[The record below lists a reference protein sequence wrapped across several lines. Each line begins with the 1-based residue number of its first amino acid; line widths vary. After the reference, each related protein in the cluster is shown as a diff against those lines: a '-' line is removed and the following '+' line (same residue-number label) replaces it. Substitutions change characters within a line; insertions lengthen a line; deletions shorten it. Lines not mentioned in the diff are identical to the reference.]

1 MALRYM
7 RSSCFIPGI
16 HWAGGC
22 VSPRAGLDA
31 TDKKTIPVAVEKQ
44 TLFIQLLVSFFSDWA
59 KPVQLSRTSFL
70 IWVLIKNKMKEWDG

>member
-44 TLFIQLLVSFFSDWA
+44 TLFIQLLVSFFSD
-59 KPVQLSRTSFL
+59 
-70 IWVLIKNKMKEWDG
+70 